1 MNLTR
6 VFLTALLLAL
16 TALLISC
23 DGGNTDQNSES
34 NQSTNIKNEAKN
46 RMDDNKM
53 KGEAF
58 LAENAKKEGVTVT
71 ASGLQYEVIASGSGA
86 TPTLSDT
93 VETHYTGRFMDGSEF
108 DSSVSRGQ
116 PLTFAVTGVIAGW
129 TEALQLMKEGDKWKL
144 YIPSDLAY
152 GERGVGPIPPNA
164 TLIFEI
170 ELLSVK

>member
-1 MNLTR
+1 MKLPK
-6 VFLTALLLAL
+6 VLLVIPFVALLA
-16 TALLISC
+16 AC
-23 DGGNTDQNSES
+23 DHGEKDKTIHS
-34 NQSTNIKNEAKN
+34 NQTNKTENEAKAK
-46 RMDDNKM
+46 MDENKAS
-53 KGEAF
+53 GEAF
-58 LAENAKKEGVTVT
+58 LAENAKKEGITVT
-71 ASGLQYEVIASGSGA
+71 ASGLQYEVINSGSGS

-108 DSSVSRGQ
+108 DSSVTRGQ
-116 PLTFAVTGVIAGW
+116 PLTFPVTGVIAGW
-129 TEALQLMKEGDKWKL
+129 TEALQLMQEGDKWKL

>member
-1 MNLTR
+1 MKLPK
-6 VFLTALLLAL
+6 VLLVIPFVALLA
-16 TALLISC
+16 AC
-23 DGGNTDQNSES
+23 DHGEKDKTIHS
-34 NQSTNIKNEAKN
+34 NQTNKTEHEAKAK
-46 RMDDNKM
+46 MDENKAS
-53 KGEAF
+53 GEAF
-58 LAENAKKEGVTVT
+58 LAENAKKEGITVT
-71 ASGLQYEVIASGSGA
+71 ASGLQYEVINSGSGS

-108 DSSVSRGQ
+108 DSSVTRGQ
-116 PLTFAVTGVIAGW
+116 PLTFPVTGVIAGW
-129 TEALQLMKEGDKWKL
+129 TEALQLMQEGDKWKL